1 MLNLVSKKEIKKK
14 SVRKPHAKKVISK
27 KVIDKKVIQQSP
39 AAEQK
44 APDDTFK
51 KVESAI
57 TSKVVSM
64 LAPEMNKA
72 IETKFE
78 EMKTIFTN
86 ELQDIR
92 KHMEAPTQSTPQ
104 DIPTLPTNESGLT
117 QPQAQEKAGLDSLL
131 PIIQML
137 GLGNSNQGG
146 GFNNMFMEAIMRKS
160 LADIT
165 RGDMMNEMMSK
176 AMYKK
181 LSGGE
186 DMPDMINETTDSLMN
201 PLRKYGEKANKS

>member
-1 MLNLVSKKEIKKK
+1 VQNLVSKKGIKKK
-14 SVRKPHAKKVISK
+14 SIRKPNTNKIIKK
-27 KVIDKKVIQQSP
+27 SP

-44 APDDTFK
+44 APDDTLK

-57 TSKVVSM
+57 TSKVVLL

-72 IETKFE
+72 IETKFD

-86 ELQDIR
+86 ELKDIR
-92 KHMEAPTQSTPQ
+92 NHMEATPADPVLDPPTMT
-104 DIPTLPTNESGLT
+104 TNEAGLT
-117 QPQAQEKAGLDSLL
+117 APQAQEKAGLDSLL

-137 GLGNSNQGG
+137 GLGGQQGQGG
-146 GFNNMFMEAIMRKS
+146 LNNMFMEAIMRKS

-181 LSGGE
+181 LSGGD
-186 DMPDMINETTDSLMN
+186 DMPDGITDTTDSLMN
-201 PLRKYGEKANKS
+201 PLRKYGENAKKS

>member
-1 MLNLVSKKEIKKK
+1 MVSKKGIKKK
-14 SVRKPHAKKVISK
+14 SSRKPIQKKVIHK
-27 KVIDKKVIQQSP
+27 KIIEKTP
-39 AAEQK
+39 AVEQK
-44 APDDTFK
+44 APDDTLK

-57 TSKVVSM
+57 TSKVVNM

-72 IETKFE
+72 IETKFQ
-78 EMKTIFTN
+78 EMQQVFKN

-92 KHMEAPTQSTPQ
+92 KHMEATPQ
-104 DIPTLPTNESGLT
+104 AETELPTMPVNESGLT

-137 GLGNSNQGG
+137 GLGGQQGQGG
-146 GFNNMFMEAIMRKS
+146 LNNMFMEAIMRKS

-181 LSGGE
+181 LSGGD
-186 DMPDMINETTDSLMN
+186 DMPDGITETTDSLMN

>member
-1 MLNLVSKKEIKKK
+1 MVSKKGIKKK
-14 SVRKPHAKKVISK
+14 STRLTTFVNKRSKPIQIKVIHK
-27 KVIDKKVIQQSP
+27 KIIQKTP
-39 AAEQK
+39 AVEQK
-44 APDDTFK
+44 APDDTLK

-57 TSKVVSM
+57 TSKVVNM

-72 IETKFE
+72 IETKFQ
-78 EMKTIFTN
+78 EMQQVFKN

-92 KHMEAPTQSTPQ
+92 KHMEATPQ
-104 DIPTLPTNESGLT
+104 AETELPTMPVNESGLT
-117 QPQAQEKAGLDSLL
+117 QPQVQEKAGLDSLL

-137 GLGNSNQGG
+137 GLGQPQGQGG
-146 GFNNMFMEAIMRKS
+146 LNNMFMEAIMRKS

-181 LSGGE
+181 LSGGD
-186 DMPDMINETTDSLMN
+186 DMPDGITDTTDSLMN
-201 PLRKYGEKANKS
+201 PLRKYGENAKKS